1 MRRLRNTFL
10 SNRFFILLA
19 AFTAGMMLSF
29 GIPVLLP
36 IVCIGLGVLAFAAAA
51 EFILLNTPSIALSA
65 SRKSTKL
72 LSLGSNNKMH
82 LTLFNHSPIPLYL
95 KLIDEQPEQFQNRD
109 FLIRLMI
116 KSKEKQSLFYL
127 VYPTSR
133 GLYHFGNIIFLART
147 PIGLVERRIVVKAQ
161 EKIAVYPSIIN
172 MKNMEMKVMTNISNE
187 YGIKKL
193 RRLGHSYEFEQIKQY
208 VQGDD
213 YRNINWKV
221 TARRGGQLMVN
232 QYEDEKSQQIYAVID
247 KSRSMKLPFGGLSL
261 LDHAI
266 NSALVIAD
274 IALLKQDKAGLLT
287 FSNRTETFLK
297 AERGATQ
304 LKKILEI
311 LYKEKEYFLESNYEA
326 LYQTVRTQIKSRSL
340 LFIYSNFESRYSLE
354 RVLPAL
360 RKMNQLHL
368 IVVVFFINTEVE
380 SYVKNEAESMEE
392 VYQQTLCRKYLSDK
406 LMLVEIL
413 KTYGIQ
419 TILTKPEDLSIN
431 SINKY
436 LELKSKG
443 LI

>member
-1 MRRLRNTFL
+1 
-10 SNRFFILLA
+10 
-19 AFTAGMMLSF
+19 MLSF
-29 GIPVLLP
+29 GVPLLFP
-36 IVCIGLGVLAFAAAA
+36 MVVIGLAVLAFATVA
-51 EFILLNTPSIALSA
+51 EFIVLNMRAVVLSGN
-65 SRKSTKL
+65 RKSSKL
-72 LSLGSNNKMH
+72 LSLGSNNKIF
-82 LTLFNHSPIPLYL
+82 LTLFNHSPIPLHL
-95 KLIDEQPEQFQNRD
+95 KLIDEQPEQLQNRA

-116 KSKEKQSLFYL
+116 KAKEKQTLSYVIF
-127 VYPTSR
+127 PTVR
-133 GLYHFGNIIFLART
+133 GIYHFGNLILLART
-147 PIGLVERRIVVKAQ
+147 PVGLVERRLVVKAQ
-161 EKIAVYPSIIN
+161 EKMAVYPSIIN
-172 MKNMEMKVMTNISNE
+172 MKNMEMKVMASISNQ

-221 TARRGGQLMVN
+221 TGRRGGQLMVN

-304 LKKILEI
+304 LKKILEQ

-380 SYVKNEAESMEE
+380 LYVKNEAATMEE

-406 LMLVEIL
+406 LMLVEVL

>member
-1 MRRLRNTFL
+1 MKRLRNTFL
-10 SNRFFILLA
+10 SDRFFILLA
-19 AFTAGMMLSF
+19 SLTAGMMLSF
-29 GIPVLLP
+29 GIPMLLP
-36 IVCIGLGVLAFAAAA
+36 TVCIGLAVLAFAAVS
-51 EFILLNTPSIALSA
+51 EFILLNTPVIALSA
-65 SRKSTKL
+65 NRKSSKL
-72 LSLGSNNKMH
+72 LSLGSPNKIY
-82 LTLFNHSPIPLYL
+82 LTLFNHSPIPLFL

-109 FLIRLMI
+109 FLIRILI
-116 KSKEKQSLFYL
+116 KQKEKQNLSYT
-127 VYPTSR
+127 VYPTVR
-133 GLYHFGNIIFLART
+133 GVYHFGNIILLART
-147 PIGLVERRIVVKAQ
+147 PIGLVERRIVIKAQ

-172 MKNMEMKVMTNISNE
+172 MKNMEMKVMANISHQ

-221 TARRGGQLMVN
+221 TGRRGGQLMVN
-232 QYEDEKSQQIYAVID
+232 QYEDEKSQQIYVIID

-274 IALLKQDKAGLLT
+274 IALLKQDKAGLVS

-304 LKKILEI
+304 LKKILEH

-340 LFIYSNFESRYSLE
+340 LFLYSNFESRYSLE

-368 IVVVFFINTEVE
+368 LVVVFFINTEVE
-380 SYVKNEAESMEE
+380 TYVKNEADSLEE

>member
-1 MRRLRNTFL
+1 MKRIRNTYL
-10 SNRFFILLA
+10 SDRFFFIMAIL
-19 AFTAGMMLSF
+19 TAVMMLSF
-29 GIPVLLP
+29 GLPVLYP
-36 IVCIGLGVLAFAAAA
+36 IAIIGISVFSLVTVA
-51 EFILLNTPSIALSA
+51 EFIILNSPSIALSGN
-65 SRKSTKL
+65 RKSSKL
-72 LSLGSNNKMH
+72 LSLGSNNRIQI
-82 LTLFNHSPIPLYL
+82 TLFNHSPIALYL
-95 KLIDEQPEQFQNRD
+95 KLIDEQPEQLQNRE
-109 FLIRLMI
+109 FMVQLMI
-116 KSKEKQSLFYL
+116 KSKEKQALSYIVL
-127 VYPTSR
+127 PTIR
-133 GLYHFGNIIFLART
+133 GLYHFGNIILLART
-147 PIGLVERRIVVKAQ
+147 PIGLVERRMVVKAQ

-172 MKNMEMKVMTNISNE
+172 MKNMEMKVMASISNQ

-221 TARRGGQLMVN
+221 TGRRGGQLMVN

-261 LDHAI
+261 LDHSI

-274 IALLKQDKAGLLT
+274 IALLKQDKAGLVS

-304 LKKILEI
+304 LKKILEQ

-368 IVVVFFINTEVE
+368 IVVVFFINTEIE
-380 SYVKNEAESMEE
+380 AYVKTEASSMEE

-436 LELKSKG
+436 LELKAKG

>member
-10 SNRFFILLA
+10 SNRFFIILA

-36 IVCIGLGVLAFAAAA
+36 IVCIGLGVLAFATLA
-51 EFILLNTPSIALSA
+51 EFIILNTPAIALSA

-72 LSLGSNNKMH
+72 LSLGSSNKMH
-82 LTLFNHSPIPLYL
+82 LTLFNHSPIPLYI

-116 KSKEKQSLFYL
+116 KSKEKQNLFYL

-133 GLYHFGNIIFLART
+133 GLYHFGNIILLART
-147 PIGLVERRIVVKAQ
+147 PIGLVERRIVIKAQ

-172 MKNMEMKVMTNISNE
+172 MKNMEMKVMANISNE

-326 LYQTVRTQIKSRSL
+326 LYQTVRAQIKSRSL
-340 LFIYSNFESRYSLE
+340 LFVYSNFESRYSLE

>member
-1 MRRLRNTFL
+1 MNRLRNTYL
-10 SNRFFILLA
+10 SDRFFIILA
-19 AFTAGMMLSF
+19 CFTAGMMLSF
-29 GIPVLLP
+29 GVPVLFP
-36 IVCIGLGVLAFAAAA
+36 IVVIGLAVLAFATVS
-51 EFILLNTPSIALSA
+51 EFILLNTPAIALSGN
-65 SRKSTKL
+65 RKSAKL
-72 LSLGSNNKMH
+72 LSLGSNNK
-82 LTLFNHSPIPLYL
+82 LYITLFNHSPIPLYL
-95 KLIDEQPEQFQNRD
+95 KLIDEQPEQLQNRE
-109 FLIRLMI
+109 FMIRLMI
-116 KSKEKQSLFYL
+116 KPKEKQSISYVVF
-127 VYPTSR
+127 PTVR
-133 GLYHFGNIIFLART
+133 GLYHFGNLILLART
-147 PIGLVERRIVVKAQ
+147 PIGLVERRIVVKSH

-172 MKNMEMKVMTNISNE
+172 MKNMEMKVMASISNQ

-221 TARRGGQLMVN
+221 TGRRGGQLMVN

-274 IALLKQDKAGLLT
+274 IALLKQDKAGLVS

-304 LKKILEI
+304 LKKILEQ

-368 IVVVFFINTEVE
+368 IVVVFFINTEIE
-380 SYVKNEAESMEE
+380 TYVKTEASSMEE

-436 LELKSKG
+436 LELKAKG